1 MSSRDAEGLVTVCR
15 SDEVCTGLKSSMCLL
30 QNYREVSY
38 LQAEKGLVKCRQL
51 NILIPSSHPA
61 GWSPKSRSGST

>member
-30 QNYREVSY
+30 QNYGEVSY